1 MVSSRKSIHSKERES
16 EREEM
21 EIAKD
26 LEKLSKRLT
35 HIQVKEKRLEKAEK
49 KSLRPS
55 KIAKK
60 VSVRKS
66 KLVKRK

>member
-1 MVSSRKSIHSKERES
+1 MVSSRKSIKSKERES

-35 HIQVKEKRLEKAEK
+35 HIQVKEKSLWKP
-49 KSLRPS
+49 KSWPRKLRQ
-55 KIAKK
+55 
-60 VSVRKS
+60 RKMH
-66 KLVKRK
+66 